1 MAPISARFRPAFTL
15 VEIVAV
21 VAIIA
26 ILACVAVRSVGF
38 LADKARTTAAES
50 DLAAIRDAFVGEPD
64 GYLADMRGIPG
75 FSVGHLRIANLLIA
89 TNVYGRA
96 EGSDTGE
103 RLDRDGGTT
112 PRGCA
117 SAAELT
123 RWSEERRRGWRG
135 PYLRSASLGDFP
147 SRDAVRFAGDSSGEG
162 RGFYPDLAGLLV
174 PSDFKNGYM
183 GCSVYG
189 FPGEPCALDPW
200 GNPYVLQI
208 PPPQAFGGAMTNV
221 TDEIRWRYARV
232 VSAGPDGVLSTPCF
246 EVNATNVYS
255 TSWTPRK
262 RRMSRQA
269 GLVDAN
275 DRSARGDDLVLFI
288 GRNDVDEGE
297 DNSL

>member
-1 MAPISARFRPAFTL
+1 MAPLSARLRAAFTL

-26 ILACVAVRSVGF
+26 ILACVAVRSVGY
-38 LADKARTTAAES
+38 LADKSRATAAES
-50 DLAAIRDAFVGEPD
+50 DLAAIRDALVGEPD

-75 FSVGHLRIANLLIA
+75 VSVGHLRVANLLVA

-96 EGSDTGE
+96 EGADTGE
-103 RLDRDGGTT
+103 RLDRVDGSS

-123 RWSEERRRGWRG
+123 RWNEGRARGWRG
-135 PYLRSASLGDFP
+135 PYLRSASLSGFP
-147 SRDAVRFAGDSSGEG
+147 ARDDVRFAGDSSFGS
-162 RGFYPDLAGLLV
+162 RGFFPVLDGLLM
-174 PSDFKNGYM
+174 PSDFKSGYR

-208 PPPQAFGGAMTNV
+208 PPPQAFAGAMTNV
-221 TDEIRWRYARV
+221 ADEVRWRYARI

-269 GLVDAN
+269 GLVDVD
-275 DRSARGDDLVLFI
+275 DRSARGDDMVLFI

-297 DNSL
+297 DNTL